1 MPLPAPA
8 SLHPQ
13 SAVGFIG
20 LGVMGRG
27 MAQCLL
33 RQGHPLAVFAR
44 DGQVRTQFA
53 ALGAR
58 VDDTPCAVGA
68 GRVLVFLC
76 LPDAA
81 VVEQVLF
88 GDDGLAA
95 GLAPG
100 SCVVD
105 TSTIAPA
112 QARDIAA
119 RLQAKGVHF
128 LDAPVSGGQAGAEKG
143 TLSCMVGGEAAVLEA
158 CRVPIGA
165 FAQNIFHAGDSGAGQ
180 AVKACNQVAV
190 SAAMLGICEALVL
203 ARTHGVAP
211 ERMREILLAG
221 SARSTALERHA
232 LRAIEGHFTPGF
244 RTALMRKDLALALDA
259 GRAHGATLPG
269 TETVAGL
276 LDAMAA
282 QGRDEWDWVALAPHM
297 QALAGLDVPAH
308 IEPPTNNT

>member
-1 MPLPAPA
+1 MPVPSPALRDAHSP
-8 SLHPQ
+8 
-13 SAVGFIG
+13 VGFIG

-27 MAQCLL
+27 MARRLL

-44 DGQVRTQFA
+44 DAQVRAQFA
-53 ALGAR
+53 ELGAR
-58 VDDTPCAVGA
+58 VDGTPRGVGT
-68 GRVLVFLC
+68 GCNLVFLC

-100 SCVVD
+100 ACVVD

-112 QARDIAA
+112 QAQAMAA
-119 RLQAKGVHF
+119 RLAALGLDF
-128 LDAPVSGGQAGAEKG
+128 LDAPVSGGQAGAENG
-143 TLSCMVGGEAAVLEA
+143 TLSCMVGGDAAVLEA
-158 CRVPIGA
+158 CRVPLSA
-165 FAQNIFHAGDSGAGQ
+165 FAQNIFHAGASGAGQ

-211 ERMREILLAG
+211 ERMREILLSG

-244 RTALMRKDLALALDA
+244 RTALMRKDLALALSA
-259 GRAHGATLPG
+259 GRAHGAVMPG

-276 LDAMAA
+276 LDAMAS
-282 QGRDEWDWVALAPHM
+282 QGRDEWEWVALAPHL
-297 QALAGLDVPAH
+297 QALAGLEVPQR
-308 IEPPTNNT
+308 IEP

>member
-1 MPLPAPA
+1 MPLP
-8 SLHPQ
+8 SLAELHAQ
-13 SAVGFIG
+13 SPVGFIG

-27 MAQCLL
+27 MARRLL
-33 RQGHPLAVFAR
+33 GQGHPLAVFAR
-44 DGQVRTQFA
+44 DAQVRTQFA
-53 ALGAR
+53 TLGAHVADSPR
-58 VDDTPCAVGA
+58 AVGA
-68 GRVLVFLC
+68 GCALVFLC
-76 LPDAA
+76 LPDGG

-88 GDDGLAA
+88 GSEGLAA

-112 QARDIAA
+112 QAQDFAA
-119 RLQAKGVHF
+119 RLSARGLHF
-128 LDAPVSGGQAGAEKG
+128 LDAPVSGGQAGAELG
-143 TLSCMVGGEAAVLEA
+143 TLSCMVGGDAAVLQA
-158 CRVPIGA
+158 CRVPISA
-165 FAQNIFHAGDSGAGQ
+165 FAKNIFHAGASGAGQ

-211 ERMREILLAG
+211 ERMRDILLAG

-244 RTALMRKDLALALDA
+244 RTALMRKDLSLALDA
-259 GRAHGATLPG
+259 ARAHGARLPG

-276 LDAMAA
+276 LDDLAA
-282 QGRDEWDWVALAPHM
+282 QDRDEWDWVALAPHL
-297 QALAGLDVPAH
+297 QALAGLDVPDR
-308 IEPPTNNT
+308 IEP